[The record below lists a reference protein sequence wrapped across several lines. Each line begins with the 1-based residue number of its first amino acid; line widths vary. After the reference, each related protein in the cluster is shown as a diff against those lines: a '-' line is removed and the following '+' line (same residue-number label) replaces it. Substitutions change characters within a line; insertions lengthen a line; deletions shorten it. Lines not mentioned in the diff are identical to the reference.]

1 MFNPHIII
9 MNPLH
14 FFTLGYYPEYLFIGV
29 IFGIIIGL
37 YVYFRVKYSLN
48 NTELSKKK
56 KIGLNIIIPILAF
69 ACSLNIWSSAAI
81 LTLYLFFS
89 SIIADII
96 LIIWK
101 IFLKDKYLN
110 FIPKYHKK
118 GILALCIFAII
129 IIGGVYGMNHI
140 ELTEYNLTTD
150 KIDNE
155 SYSIVWVSDIH
166 YGSIQ
171 NPQLVKDSISKIND
185 LKPDVVVLGGDIV
198 DERTSKEEMNEIFEE
213 LGRINSIYG
222 TYYVFGNHDTQPAT
236 TDYENGNRTFSDEE
250 LNKTITDNG
259 IKILNDEKISIN
271 DDIVLVGRSD
281 AEWEDSI
288 DRIDISKLLNES
300 DLSKYVVVLDHQPVE
315 YNENSQQGAD
325 LQISG
330 HSHGGQ
336 LFPFGFFIQLTGHLV
351 YGKYHFGNMEQIVSS
366 GLTGWGWPMRN
377 EAKCEYVLININ

>member
-1 MFNPHIII
+1 

-14 FFTLGYYPEYLFIGV
+14 FFTLGYYPEYLFIGI

-37 YVYFRVKYSLN
+37 YAYFRVKYSLN

-69 ACSLNIWSSAAI
+69 ICCLNIWSSAAI
-81 LTLYLFFS
+81 LTLYLFIS

-96 LIIWK
+96 RIIWK
-101 IFLKDKYLN
+101 YLLKDKYSN

-166 YGSIQ
+166 YGTIQ

-198 DERTSKEEMNEIFEE
+198 DERTSKEGMNEIFEE
-213 LGRINSIYG
+213 LGRINSTYG

-259 IKILNDEKISIN
+259 IKILNDEKITIN
-271 DDIVLVGRSD
+271 DSIVFVGRSD
-281 AEWEDSI
+281 AQWENSI
-288 DRIDISKLLNES
+288 DRTDISELLNES

-315 YNENSQQGAD
+315 YNENSKQGAD

-330 HSHGGQ
+330 HTHGGQ
-336 LFPFGFFIQLTGHLV
+336 MFPIGNMLQLTGHLV
-351 YGKYHFGNMEQIVSS
+351 YGEYHFGDMEQIVSS

-377 EAKCEYVLININ
+377 EAKCEYVLLNLSAV